1 MSVANCLFLD
11 IAKGAGVVRSLY
23 SEVKTGVDNNTEAL
37 AGINETIF
45 NNGETMDATNVLL
58 NTSIPDELLLKQDE
72 LEALGGNIVYST
84 ENIVSYNPVVPDP
97 VFPSNA
103 LVPLQ
108 VLDSIGGM
116 DFGTYIITATY
127 IVSAGV
133 NNIEEIT
140 LYILDSNDDV
150 VQSITYFDNDD
161 NNYYV
166 SYTFTIELTETIPEL
181 FIVMKTITKDAGEW
195 WILPNESLTS
205 AIAPFYVGLGISV
218 VKVN

>member
-1 MSVANCLFLD
+1 M
-11 IAKGAGVVRSLY
+11 
-23 SEVKTGVDNNTEAL
+23 
-37 AGINETIF
+37 
-45 NNGETMDATNVLL
+45 
-58 NTSIPDELLLKQDE
+58 
-72 LEALGGNIVYST
+72 
-84 ENIVSYNPVVPDP
+84 PDP

-103 LVPLQ
+103 LIPLQ

-140 LYILDSNDDV
+140 IYILDVNDDV
-150 VQSITYFDNDD
+150 VQSITYFDDD
-161 NNYYV
+161 LDKYVV
-166 SYTFTIELTETIPEL
+166 SYTFIITLEEIIPEL
-181 FIVMKTITKDAGEW
+181 FIVMKTITKDDGDW

-205 AIAPFYVGLGISV
+205 TIAPYYVGLGISV